1 MGQAGVAAGLATD
14 GASSTVD
21 RFLCGCNTSED
32 GCRTVGFDKL
42 CQKSAHYNHMS
53 HETCFGGRPHSQ
65 FLLEGDDIVDGRHSG
80 EATMPSTVLRPPG
93 AELASLVFSRARLFA
108 CHSRWRFGDLYE
120 IKHQIGEGSFGNVFM
135 AIAQAPPAQAGD
147 VGSEAPPRPRFAAV
161 KVFSLKPPEDKE
173 PSAVSSLD
181 EVQSRQASFDV
192 ETSVLARLEHP
203 NIVRMYECF
212 REEEGLYLVLE
223 HCAGGELYA
232 RVVSRLRTGGFT
244 ELEVGFFLQQ
254 MLFATNYLHSRWIIH
269 RDIKTEN
276 FLLLG
281 QEGTPEAQIVKLCD
295 FGTAVQLSQHSPRS
309 MQRIGTLSYTAPEV
323 YVNKGA
329 SFPSDVWSLGVVLY
343 VLLVGANPFRWT
355 GRETPE
361 DTMRRICKGHFSKKR
376 NTWTCLSSNARDL
389 VQRLLVVQESQ
400 RLVCNEALCHAWV
413 ASGRPGLAAVG
424 FFGGVDN
431 TGLKA
436 SDASK
441 MLLCQPTHRPA
452 SRSVAPQVIGLLSRF
467 EHLDALQRLLLTA
480 SSRLSSEAELFRQQP
495 GRLLVPWY
503 ALFVTLDTDMDG
515 CLSYQELVGGLEA
528 LLGAAGPS
536 PSAAPERRRL
546 EALVHAL
553 DTDRSGS
560 VEWSEWTA
568 LAQLAAGSLAED
580 DEPLCTTM
588 RALDMPTCDGHIC
601 PKDLA
606 LLFGMGPLCE
616 RSSQEAARLLRKWAQ
631 PTKGAPATDPTLDIS
646 DIRRVLEDVPWGG
659 LDDNGAGTEWN
670 ASIPKEHP
678 KRYLNT
684 LSKSPDFRGTVKL
697 ML

>member
-1 MGQAGVAAGLATD
+1 MGQAAVATGLAND
-14 GASSTVD
+14 EANFTVD

-32 GCRTVGFDKL
+32 SCRTTGFDKL
-42 CQKSAHYNHMS
+42 CQKSAHHNHMS
-53 HETCFGGRPHSQ
+53 HESCFGGRPHSQ
-65 FLLEGDDIVDGRHSG
+65 FLLEGDDIVDGNRSG
-80 EATMPSTVLRPPG
+80 HIGDAFVPRTALRPP
-93 AELASLVFSRARLFA
+93 AADLASLVFSRARLFA

-120 IKHQIGEGSFGNVFM
+120 LKHQIGEGSFGNVFL
-135 AIAQAPPAQAGD
+135 ASTQAPPAQPGE
-147 VGSEAPPRPRFAAV
+147 VGSEAPSRPRLVAV
-161 KVFSLKPPEDKE
+161 KIFSLKPPEDKE
-173 PSAVSSLD
+173 ATGIE
-181 EVQSRQASFDV
+181 EVQGRQASFDV

-212 REEEGLYLVLE
+212 REVEDLYLVLE

-244 ELEVGFFLQQ
+244 EIEVGFFLRQ
-254 MLFATNYLHSRWIIH
+254 MLLATNYLHSRWIIH

-323 YVNKGA
+323 YFNKGA

-355 GRETPE
+355 GKESPE

-376 NTWTCLSSNARDL
+376 NTWTCLSSSARDL
-389 VQRLLVVQESQ
+389 VQRLLVVQEDQ
-400 RLVCNEALCHAWV
+400 RLVCNEALCHTWI
-413 ASGRPGLAAVG
+413 ASGRPGLAVLAGLVG
-424 FFGGVDN
+424 GDSIGPK
-431 TGLKA
+431 T

-441 MLLCQPTHRPA
+441 ILLSQPGHRPA
-452 SRSVAPQVIGLLSRF
+452 SRSVVPQVIGLLSRF

-480 SSRLSSEAELFRQQP
+480 SSRLSSEADLFREQP
-495 GRLLVPWY
+495 GRLLIPWY
-503 ALFVTLDTDMDG
+503 ALFITLDADMDG
-515 CLSYQELVGGLEA
+515 ALSHQELVAGLEA
-528 LLGAAGPS
+528 LLGSSGS
-536 PSAAPERRRL
+536 PAVAPERRRL
-546 EALVHAL
+546 EALVWAL

-560 VEWSEWTA
+560 VDWSEWTA
-568 LAQLAAGSLAED
+568 LAQLAAGSLAECN
-580 DEPLCTTM
+580 EPLCTTL
-588 RALDMPTCDGHIC
+588 RALDMPTCDGFLC

-616 RSSQEAARLLRKWAQ
+616 RSSQEAAKLLRRWAP
-631 PTKGAPATDPTLDIS
+631 PTNGAPATEPTLDIA

-659 LDDNGAGTEWN
+659 LDDSGPGTEWN
-670 ASIPKEHP
+670 VSIPKEHP
-678 KRYLNT
+678 KRILNA
-684 LSKSPDFRGTVKL
+684 LNKSPDFHGTVKL